1 MATYYV
7 RTDGNDANT
16 GLGSSAGQAWQ
27 TLSKALGATGI
38 GSGDT
43 LYIAPGTYRQ
53 GTSIIVGGTYS
64 AMTYVYG
71 DPTGAQFSGVP
82 AGVVRITTFTPSDT
96 SASTSVNAISIT
108 SKSNL
113 TFANLFIEV
122 GSGLGIVC
130 ATSCDNIFIQDCV
143 FSIQG
148 RTAGTSVGVV
158 VNTGQVSTGITVQ
171 RCQFFG
177 GHTSI
182 AFISQTTSGQDFKC
196 FAYDNICDAFSGFGI
211 CVAEPTNTTIQ
222 KNGIGTVISN
232 NIIIGGT
239 TGFITAAVNTSAV
252 TVRNN
257 IVINASTNGMNSTW
271 SGSAIVASNNLL
283 LQCANNFSGMS
294 STGGRTAGVYG
305 FDIGEQFKFGL
316 ATLMRYTNWL
326 ASPNIAAGSTSNA
339 PTNDQY
345 NVTWYS
351 TTPDIGAVT
360 YRNVQNILPTYA
372 PTERNASA
380 ITIAPG
386 STSQSIELYLGAVG
400 LTASSSG
407 LSARYNRSRTASV
420 NIPLVARTIGQAWTS
435 GGFAEV
441 DAVNMPG
448 IYRVDIPDAAL
459 AAGAD
464 DVTLVV
470 RGASGTNGA
479 VMTIKLS
486 SGGLTS
492 AQTASAVWGASV
504 AGYNTATD
512 FGGVVNEIR
521 NVVGSTEQYVL
532 DVPNQVWEELTE
544 NHDTHGTYGWNV
556 LRADAPSKEGLVT
569 LHQSGGVSRVD
580 ADIHAI
586 ANDTDAALELKG
598 ALLHNGTD
606 YISADLLS
614 PNVPTSN
621 LRMGPYKVVADQ
633 DKQEINVD
641 ILTGASLP
649 VVLQLVDAMGTGIPL
664 SGATL
669 SVKVYNTSGT
679 LINTYPGTA
688 SYSDAG
694 FVTFT
699 LDTVVTASP
708 GTYYVTVTR
717 TTGASDTSIYGG
729 LRLYVRSN

>member
-16 GLGSSAGQAWQ
+16 GLGSSAAQAWQ

-53 GTSIIVGGTYS
+53 GSAITIGGTYS

-71 DPTGAQFSGVP
+71 DPTGAQFTGVP
-82 AGVVRITTFTPSDT
+82 AGLVRITTFTPADT
-96 SASTSVNAISIT
+96 SAISSVDAISAT

-113 TFANLFIEV
+113 TFANLLVET
-122 GSGLGIVC
+122 GTGRGLLFNGG
-130 ATSCDNIFIQDCV
+130 DNIVIQDCV
-143 FSIQG
+143 FTMQRGS
-148 RTAGTSVGVV
+148 AGQAGVYYTNPA
-158 VNTGQVSTGITVQ
+158 NTTGVTVQ

-182 AFISQTTSGQDFKC
+182 VINPTATTGQTFKAFV
-196 FAYDNICDAFSGFGI
+196 YDNLCEAYSSFGI
-211 CVAEPTNTTIQ
+211 CVAEPTNTTVQ
-222 KNGIGTVISN
+222 KFGIGSIVSN
-232 NIIIGGT
+232 NIMIGGN
-239 TGFITAAVNTSAV
+239 TGFVTSFNNTAGV

-257 IVINASTNGMNSTW
+257 VVINATTGMNSVWTTL
-271 SGSAIVASNNLL
+271 GVVASNNVVLS
-283 LQCANNFSGMS
+283 CGTNYSGMS

-326 ASPNIAAGSTSNA
+326 ASPNIAAGSTSDA
-339 PTNDQY
+339 PATDQY

-360 YRNVQNILPTYA
+360 YRNVQTILPTYA
-372 PTERNASA
+372 PTERNAST

-386 STSQSIELYLGAVG
+386 STSQSIELYLGATG
-400 LTASSSG
+400 LTASTSG
-407 LSARYNRSRTASV
+407 LSARYNRTRTASV
-420 NIPLVARTIGQAWTS
+420 SIPLVARTIAQAWTA

-441 DAVNMPG
+441 DATNMPG
-448 IYRVDIPDAAL
+448 VYRLDLPDAAL

-464 DVTLVV
+464 DVTIVV

-492 AQTASAVWGASV
+492 AQTASAVWGA
-504 AGYNTATD
+504 
-512 FGGVVNEIR
+512 
-521 NVVGSTEQYVL
+521 
-532 DVPNQVWEELTE
+532 LT
-544 NHDTHGTYGWNV
+544 NDHTTHGTFGWNV
-556 LRADAPSKEGLVT
+556 LRADQDSKEGLVT

-586 ANDTDAALELKG
+586 ANDTDAATELKG

-606 YISADLLS
+606 YISAELLTPVS
-614 PNVPTSN
+614 AATSVHI
-621 LRMGPYKVVADQ
+621 GPYQLLADGLGADQ
-633 DKQEINVD
+633 PLDVNVGTATSID
-641 ILTGASLP
+641 VQVT
-649 VVLQLVDAMGTGIPL
+649 DANGTGIDITG
-664 SGATL
+664 STVTA
-669 SVKVYNTSGT
+669 KVYNAGGTLVATYAGTATYADNGRLTFGLTTTVTNTSGT
-679 LINTYPGTA
+679 YT
-688 SYSDAG
+688 
-694 FVTFT
+694 
-699 LDTVVTASP
+699 
-708 GTYYVTVTR
+708 VTVTR
-717 TTGASDTSIYGG
+717 TTGASDTQVFGP
-729 LRLYVRSN
+729 LKLYVRPV